1 MGSLAGSTLPGT
13 AWEHRGH
20 TSPYHLD
27 LMTVV
32 LMSDRGYSAEHLQA
46 EEDCMKTDI
55 AH

>member
-20 TSPYHLD
+20 TSPYHVD
-27 LMTVV
+27 LM
-32 LMSDRGYSAEHLQA
+32 LMSDRGYSTEHLQA